1 MPDFLLPD
9 LGEGLEQAEIL
20 RWYVSAGDAITVDQV
35 VVEVE
40 TAKAAVEVPAPFA
53 GTITALHGSPGD
65 TLDVGA
71 PLMGVDEP
79 GAGERASTSAGS
91 RDPGVVND
99 EPSQQESSG
108 NVLVGYGTCST
119 PRRRRNRRNARG
131 AKAAEKPAE
140 SSGDGRGTDA
150 NPTSAAISPLVRK
163 LARDRGLDLARI
175 AGSGAN
181 GVVRRADVEAAVPDS
196 TSVPEEQP
204 TSGDAR
210 ESGQDGRG
218 DRRIPLRGRRKAV
231 ADKMTR
237 SRREIP
243 EATVWVDA
251 DATDLVNLRK
261 AINDRSPDER
271 VSLLSL
277 IARFTVAALAKFPEL
292 NSQVDGD
299 EIVLR
304 GSVHLGVATETD
316 RGLLVPVVEHA
327 DKLSARGISEAVAA
341 HAHAGRAGTLQP
353 AQLTGSTFTINN
365 YGVFGVDGSAAIINH
380 PEAGILGIGRI
391 IDRPWV
397 VDGELASRSLC
408 PLTLAFDHRVCD
420 GGTAGGFLRFIADCI
435 EAPTWALAEL

>member
-20 RWYVSAGDAITVDQV
+20 RWYVSAGDEITVDQV

-71 PLMGVDEP
+71 PLLGVDDP
-79 GAGERASTSAGS
+79 GTGERASTSASS
-91 RDPGVVND
+91 REPGVVND

-119 PRRRRNRRNARG
+119 PRRRRNRRNGRG

-140 SSGDGRGTDA
+140 SSGDGRGADA
-150 NPTSAAISPLVRK
+150 NPMSAVISPLVRK

-181 GVVRRADVEAAVPDS
+181 GVVRRADVEAAVPAADTDA

-204 TSGDAR
+204 TPSGAR
-210 ESGQDGRG
+210 ESGEDGRD
-218 DRRIPLRGRRKAV
+218 DRRIALHGRRKAV

-277 IARFTVAALAKFPEL
+277 IARFTVAALEKFPEL
-292 NSQVDGD
+292 NSRVDGE

-304 GSVHLGVATETD
+304 GSIHLGVATETD

-327 DKLSARGISEAVAA
+327 DEQV
-341 HAHAGRAGTLQP
+341 
-353 AQLTGSTFTINN
+353 
-365 YGVFGVDGSAAIINH
+365 
-380 PEAGILGIGRI
+380 E
-391 IDRPWV
+391 
-397 VDGELASRSLC
+397 
-408 PLTLAFDHRVCD
+408 
-420 GGTAGGFLRFIADCI
+420 
-435 EAPTWALAEL
+435 